1 MAVLR
6 DERAKFGHQSLG
18 ELMPHALDHLEACVG
33 NQICGLPA
41 CRKRQKRIRRA
52 VNDQRGRRQTPE
64 LPGPV
69 PTRQNGQQL
78 PRRSVRIVV
87 QAPQH
92 AQHALEFLA
101 RRLVRRP

>member
-52 VNDQRGRRQTPE
+52 VNDQRGRRQSCQDLSP
-64 LPGPV
+64 
-69 PTRQNGQQL
+69 
-78 PRRSVRIVV
+78 
-87 QAPQH
+87 
-92 AQHALEFLA
+92 LA
-101 RRLVRRP
+101 RMASSCRAVPSGS

>member
-52 VNDQRGRRQTPE
+52 VNDQRGRRQTPDCQD
-64 LPGPV
+64 LSP
-69 PTRQNGQQL
+69 
-78 PRRSVRIVV
+78 
-87 QAPQH
+87 
-92 AQHALEFLA
+92 LA
-101 RRLVRRP
+101 RMASSCRAVPSGS